1 MIMKKTF
8 SLFIA
13 ALLLNVCIAIVPF
26 SDEGKP
32 LKANEIMIPIGKT
45 GRTISLADFSKLSV
59 AEYQKLAKVKLGF
72 FDRIAY
78 RKALKKLN
86 KGISADGTVT
96 NPKIAQLM
104 KPVVDGSEGFHLG
117 GLALGLLLGLAGV
130 AIAYLINGDNKSNR
144 IKWAWIGFGV
154 WVAILLIGLLI

>member
-1 MIMKKTF
+1 MKKIF

-13 ALLLNVCIAIVPF
+13 ALFLNVCIAIVPF
-26 SDEGKP
+26 SDELKP

-45 GRTISLADFSKLSV
+45 GKSISLADFSKLSV
-59 AEYQKLAKVKLGF
+59 ADYQKLAKVKLGF

-86 KGISADGTVT
+86 NGISADGTVT
-96 NPKIAQLM
+96 NSKIAKLM
-104 KPVVDGSEGFHLG
+104 KPVADGSEGFHLG
-117 GLALGLLLGLAGV
+117 GMALGLLVGLVGV
-130 AIAYLINGDNKSNR
+130 LIAYLINDDKKSNR
-144 IKWAWIGFGV
+144 VKWAWIGFGV